1 MAKKDTSKKKGTT
14 NTDKEKE
21 VIKNAP
27 NPPIVNFDKKT
38 PIHRVIDNYKG
49 LFKRYRDYFVANN
62 WVYDDNPVKAYDI
75 EQGFVNMSLEIA
87 KRFTKQFKAFLKYQY
102 VKEFLDL
109 MLEPTNLYMDRCMSY
124 AQNNLFMVIEDDA
137 KRMKEV
143 EFQTK
148 ITSDHSKISEKYYAL
163 EIDEDDTNNI
173 EVPIRAD
180 EKIPFLMS
188 TTMEE
193 VFPHLKNVRSTLNE
207 VDALDITNHTV
218 YDVMNSTEMFRNI
231 KNPPPYDLNKHY
243 YEQNKDTLDFYEEEL
258 YKIKNGVTIAGVFI
272 HPLLYWHINFFK
284 TDMPMN
290 MFKNAPFYD
299 PAESIYIGNPLLRD
313 NELFFVDSYQ
323 RAQEQNLSLFI
334 FGTRRF
340 GKALWVGEK
349 VYKAEGG
356 TKNIGD
362 VKVGDRIIGGDGKPT
377 KVLGVY
383 PQGKLPLYRVKLSDG
398 RSVLCCDEHLWSVF
412 DYQAQ
417 EWKTLP
423 LKEIR
428 KRYKFKRV
436 MKSDGS
442 ERTVLN
448 YYIPV
453 SGSIKFDNCI
463 EPFVDPYLFGLW
475 LGDGDSKGTAI
486 TSVDEGIINYI
497 YDYAAKFNYKV
508 RVSEDIVYCLSRN
521 GDNDLLRALRE
532 KDVIL
537 NKHIPEECFMWSE
550 SDRLSLL
557 QGLMDTDGTIG
568 KTGGGITFCSA
579 NSRLLKDVYRLC
591 LELGIH
597 CYVNDDQVGK
607 YLKKDNTYNTFGEV
621 IMFTDKPVFR
631 LDRKLARFDKKPHLS
646 RVNRYCRV
654 SIEEIQEYAVDEAI
668 CIRVDNED
676 SLFLTTDCIVTH
688 NTVIESS
695 LLTWRSMVVRNGEG
709 YVVGGSDRDLKKLTK
724 TMAIAFTNVHPAF
737 RLTNNKQD
745 WDTHIQLGLKLKNG
759 KAIPYNDLFI
769 SNVNSGAKQDAVKT
783 AGGSPSVFAVDE
795 IGKFS
800 CKLMYQQ
807 ALPSFDTPEGRRCPV
822 VLTGTGG
829 EEELSRDAQDM
840 LLNPEAYAILPMDW
854 EVLENYV
861 PESRLITWKRRKFG
875 IFIPGQM
882 SFKTGLRKKVV
893 SFEEFMKTN
902 SESLRKIDLHITDW
916 ENAKAVMEEDRA
928 KKKNDPS
935 ALAQEKMGYPFDP
948 MECFVNRIENPF
960 CAKEGQEH
968 LENLRETG
976 QVGKKVEMT
985 RYEGTKRLQLY
996 FSDKELAVFPFKGG
1010 NADAPVV
1017 IFEDPPENPK
1027 FDFTYCAGLDAY
1039 KHDKA
1044 STDSVGVLYIYKRA
1058 VGIKDPFANKIVA
1071 VYAARPD
1078 RIETFNQTCEMLLEG
1093 YGAQCLMENA
1103 DISFQIYLRSR
1114 GKDTILLANGEELVQ
1129 GRINPK
1135 ATQNNKIGLNAS
1147 TVNQRY
1153 IFGLVQNYTNE
1164 WITVGHNEEGE
1175 ELTKRG
1181 IVRIP
1186 DPGLLQELTE
1196 YYPGMNADRLVAF
1209 GHALA
1214 LADYWD
1220 SMGWYPK
1227 KKVIEDDEM
1236 IKRYKAEQ
1244 LQFNS
1249 VYSSSPLNTYGYGIS
1264 PYSTNFLQ

>member
-1 MAKKDTSKKKGTT
+1 MAKKETLKKKGTT
-14 NTDKEKE
+14 KTKEDEK
-21 VIKNAP
+21 VVKNAP
-27 NPPIVNFDKKT
+27 NPPVVNFDKKT

-87 KRFTKQFKAFLKYQY
+87 KRFTKQFKAYLKYQY

-109 MLEPTNLYMDRCMSY
+109 MLEPTNLYMDRCMLY
-124 AQNNLFMVIEDDA
+124 AQNNLFMVIKDDV

-148 ITSDHSKISEKYYAL
+148 ITSDHSKISEKYYSL
-163 EIDEDDTNNI
+163 EIDEDDVNNI
-173 EVPIRAD
+173 GVPIRAD

-193 VFPHLKNVRSTLNE
+193 VFPHLKDVRSSLSE
-207 VDALDITNHTV
+207 VDTLDIANHTV
-218 YDVMNSTEMFRNI
+218 YDVMNSTEMFKNI

-340 GKALWVGEK
+340 GK
-349 VYKAEGG
+349 
-356 TKNIGD
+356 
-362 VKVGDRIIGGDGKPT
+362 
-377 KVLGVY
+377 
-383 PQGKLPLYRVKLSDG
+383 
-398 RSVLCCDEHLWSVF
+398 
-412 DYQAQ
+412 
-417 EWKTLP
+417 
-423 LKEIR
+423 
-428 KRYKFKRV
+428 
-436 MKSDGS
+436 
-442 ERTVLN
+442 
-448 YYIPV
+448 
-453 SGSIKFDNCI
+453 
-463 EPFVDPYLFGLW
+463 
-475 LGDGDSKGTAI
+475 
-486 TSVDEGIINYI
+486 
-497 YDYAAKFNYKV
+497 
-508 RVSEDIVYCLSRN
+508 
-521 GDNDLLRALRE
+521 
-532 KDVIL
+532 
-537 NKHIPEECFMWSE
+537 
-550 SDRLSLL
+550 
-557 QGLMDTDGTIG
+557 
-568 KTGGGITFCSA
+568 
-579 NSRLLKDVYRLC
+579 
-591 LELGIH
+591 
-597 CYVNDDQVGK
+597 
-607 YLKKDNTYNTFGEV
+607 
-621 IMFTDKPVFR
+621 
-631 LDRKLARFDKKPHLS
+631 
-646 RVNRYCRV
+646 
-654 SIEEIQEYAVDEAI
+654 
-668 CIRVDNED
+668 
-676 SLFLTTDCIVTH
+676 
-688 NTVIESS
+688 TVIESS
-695 LLTWRSMVVRNGEG
+695 LLTWRTMVVRNGEG

-840 LLNPEAYAILPMDW
+840 LLNPDAYAILPMDW

-882 SFKTGLRKKVV
+882 SFKVGLRKKVI
-893 SFEEFMKTN
+893 SFEEFMKVN

-916 ENAKAVMEEDRA
+916 ENAKAVMDNDRA
-928 KKKNDPS
+928 KKKDDLS
-935 ALAQEKMGYPFDP
+935 ALAQEKMGYPYDP

-960 CAKEGQEH
+960 CAKEGQDHVED
-968 LENLRETG
+968 LKESG
-976 QVGKKVEMT
+976 QTGKKVEIT
-985 RYEGTKRLQLY
+985 RWEGTNRLKLY
-996 FSDKELAVFPFKGG
+996 FSDKELAPFPFKGG
-1010 NADAPVV
+1010 NIDSPIV
-1017 IFEDPPENPK
+1017 IFEDPPEEPK

-1039 KHDKA
+1039 KHDKS

-1058 VGIKDPFANKIVA
+1058 VNIKDPFADRIVA

-1078 RIETFNQTCEMLLEG
+1078 RIDTFNQNCEMLLEG

-1103 DISFQIYLRSR
+1103 DISFQIYLRSK
-1114 GKDTILLANGEELVQ
+1114 GKDRLLLANGEELVQ
-1129 GRINPK
+1129 QQINPK
-1135 ATQNNKIGLNAS
+1135 SVQNNKIGLNAS
-1147 TVNQRY
+1147 VVNQRY
-1153 IFGLVQNYTNE
+1153 IFSLVQNYANE
-1164 WITVGHNEEGE
+1164 WITVGHNDGGE
-1175 ELTKRG
+1175 EIQRRG
-1181 IVRIP
+1181 ITRIP
-1186 DPGLLQELTE
+1186 DLGLLAEMIE

-1214 LADYWD
+1214 LARYWD
-1220 SMGWYPK
+1220 SLNLLPK
-1227 KKVIEDDEM
+1227 RVQKEDDFM
-1236 IKRYKAEQ
+1236 KQQYQREQ
-1244 LQFNS
+1244 SNFQ
-1249 VYSSSPLNTYGYGIS
+1249 S
-1264 PYSTNFLQ
+1264 PYSYLPGSDYSFDFSPYSNIY

>member
-1 MAKKDTSKKKGTT
+1 MAKKEALKKKGTT
-14 NTDKEKE
+14 NTNKDKE
-21 VIKNAP
+21 VVKNAP

-102 VKEFLDL
+102 VKEFLYL

-207 VDALDITNHTV
+207 VDALDIANHTV

-334 FGTRRF
+334 FGTRRY
-340 GKALWVGEK
+340 GK
-349 VYKAEGG
+349 
-356 TKNIGD
+356 
-362 VKVGDRIIGGDGKPT
+362 
-377 KVLGVY
+377 
-383 PQGKLPLYRVKLSDG
+383 
-398 RSVLCCDEHLWSVF
+398 
-412 DYQAQ
+412 
-417 EWKTLP
+417 
-423 LKEIR
+423 
-428 KRYKFKRV
+428 
-436 MKSDGS
+436 
-442 ERTVLN
+442 
-448 YYIPV
+448 
-453 SGSIKFDNCI
+453 
-463 EPFVDPYLFGLW
+463 
-475 LGDGDSKGTAI
+475 
-486 TSVDEGIINYI
+486 
-497 YDYAAKFNYKV
+497 
-508 RVSEDIVYCLSRN
+508 
-521 GDNDLLRALRE
+521 
-532 KDVIL
+532 
-537 NKHIPEECFMWSE
+537 
-550 SDRLSLL
+550 
-557 QGLMDTDGTIG
+557 
-568 KTGGGITFCSA
+568 
-579 NSRLLKDVYRLC
+579 
-591 LELGIH
+591 
-597 CYVNDDQVGK
+597 
-607 YLKKDNTYNTFGEV
+607 
-621 IMFTDKPVFR
+621 
-631 LDRKLARFDKKPHLS
+631 
-646 RVNRYCRV
+646 
-654 SIEEIQEYAVDEAI
+654 
-668 CIRVDNED
+668 
-676 SLFLTTDCIVTH
+676 
-688 NTVIESS
+688 TVIESS

-893 SFEEFMKTN
+893 SFEEFMKAN

-916 ENAKAVMEEDRA
+916 ENAKAVMEEDRS

-976 QVGKKVEMT
+976 QVGKKVEIT

-1227 KKVIEDDEM
+1227 KKVMEDDEM

>member
-1 MAKKDTSKKKGTT
+1 MAKKEALKKKGTT
-14 NTDKEKE
+14 NTNKDKE
-21 VIKNAP
+21 VVKNAP

-207 VDALDITNHTV
+207 VDALDIANHTV

-356 TKNIGD
+356 IKNIGD

-383 PQGKLPLYRVKLSDG
+383 PQGRKGLFRFTLKDG
-398 RSVLCCDEHLWSVF
+398 RSVLCCREHLWTVGKRPIDNLSVLF
-412 DYQAQ
+412 V
-417 EWKTLP
+417 ETLSTGDI
-423 LKEIR
+423 LKEFDKYI
-428 KRYKFKRV
+428 YELPV
-436 MKSDGS
+436 TPDG
-442 ERTVLN
+442 
-448 YYIPV
+448 
-453 SGSIKFDNCI
+453 F
-463 EPFVDPYLFGLW
+463 
-475 LGDGDSKGTAI
+475 GDGRKNNVIES
-486 TSVDEGIINYI
+486 
-497 YDYAAKFNYKV
+497 
-508 RVSEDIVYCLSRN
+508 IVY
-521 GDNDLLRALRE
+521 E
-532 KDVIL
+532 KI
-537 NKHIPEECFMWSE
+537 
-550 SDRLSLL
+550 
-557 QGLMDTDGTIG
+557 
-568 KTGGGITFCSA
+568 
-579 NSRLLKDVYRLC
+579 
-591 LELGIH
+591 
-597 CYVNDDQVGK
+597 
-607 YLKKDNTYNTFGEV
+607 
-621 IMFTDKPVFR
+621 
-631 LDRKLARFDKKPHLS
+631 
-646 RVNRYCRV
+646 
-654 SIEEIQEYAVDEAI
+654 DEAV
-668 CIRVDNED
+668 CIRVDNKD
-676 SLFLTTDCIVTH
+676 SLFLTTYGIVTH

-882 SFKTGLRKKVV
+882 SFKTGLRKKVI

-976 QVGKKVEMT
+976 QVGKKVEIT

-1103 DISFQIYLRSR
+1103 DIAFQIYLRSR
-1114 GKDTILLANGEELVQ
+1114 GKDTILLANGQELVR
-1129 GRINPK
+1129 GKINPK
-1135 ATQNNKIGLNAS
+1135 AIQNNEIGLNTSA
-1147 TVNQRY
+1147 VNQRY

-1164 WITVGHNEEGE
+1164 WITIGHNEEGE
-1175 ELTKRG
+1175 ELTRRG

-1227 KKVIEDDEM
+1227 KKVMEDDEM
-1236 IKRYKAEQ
+1236 VKRYKAEQ

>member
-1 MAKKDTSKKKGTT
+1 MAKKETLKKKGTINT
-14 NTDKEKE
+14 NKDKEV
-21 VIKNAP
+21 VISAP
-27 NPPIVNFDKKT
+27 NPPIVNFNKKT

-87 KRFTKQFKAFLKYQY
+87 KRFTKQFKAFLKHQY
-102 VKEFLDL
+102 AKEFLDL
-109 MLEPTNLYMDRCMSY
+109 MLEPANLYMDRCMLY

-137 KRMKEV
+137 KRMREV

-148 ITSDHSKISEKYYAL
+148 ITSDHSKISEKYYSL
-163 EIDEDDTNNI
+163 EIDEDDASNI
-173 EVPIRAD
+173 GVPIRAD

-207 VDALDITNHTV
+207 VEALDITNHTV

-334 FGTRRF
+334 FGTRRY
-340 GKALWVGEK
+340 GK
-349 VYKAEGG
+349 
-356 TKNIGD
+356 
-362 VKVGDRIIGGDGKPT
+362 
-377 KVLGVY
+377 
-383 PQGKLPLYRVKLSDG
+383 
-398 RSVLCCDEHLWSVF
+398 
-412 DYQAQ
+412 
-417 EWKTLP
+417 
-423 LKEIR
+423 
-428 KRYKFKRV
+428 
-436 MKSDGS
+436 
-442 ERTVLN
+442 
-448 YYIPV
+448 
-453 SGSIKFDNCI
+453 
-463 EPFVDPYLFGLW
+463 
-475 LGDGDSKGTAI
+475 
-486 TSVDEGIINYI
+486 
-497 YDYAAKFNYKV
+497 
-508 RVSEDIVYCLSRN
+508 
-521 GDNDLLRALRE
+521 
-532 KDVIL
+532 
-537 NKHIPEECFMWSE
+537 
-550 SDRLSLL
+550 
-557 QGLMDTDGTIG
+557 
-568 KTGGGITFCSA
+568 
-579 NSRLLKDVYRLC
+579 
-591 LELGIH
+591 
-597 CYVNDDQVGK
+597 
-607 YLKKDNTYNTFGEV
+607 
-621 IMFTDKPVFR
+621 
-631 LDRKLARFDKKPHLS
+631 
-646 RVNRYCRV
+646 
-654 SIEEIQEYAVDEAI
+654 
-668 CIRVDNED
+668 
-676 SLFLTTDCIVTH
+676 
-688 NTVIESS
+688 TVIESS

-893 SFEEFMKTN
+893 SFEEFMKAN

-968 LENLRETG
+968 LENLRESG
-976 QVGKKVEMT
+976 QVGKKVEIT

-1103 DISFQIYLRSR
+1103 DIAFQIYLRSR
-1114 GKDTILLANGEELVQ
+1114 GKDTILLANGKELVQ
-1129 GRINPK
+1129 YKINPK
-1135 ATQNNKIGLNAS
+1135 AIQNNEIGLNTTA
-1147 TVNQRY
+1147 VNQRY

-1164 WITVGHNEEGE
+1164 WITIGHNEEGE
-1175 ELTKRG
+1175 ELTRRG

-1227 KKVIEDDEM
+1227 KKVMEDDEM

>member
-1 MAKKDTSKKKGTT
+1 MAKKEALKKKGTT
-14 NTDKEKE
+14 NTNKDKE
-21 VIKNAP
+21 VVKNAP

-334 FGTRRF
+334 FGTRRY
-340 GKALWVGEK
+340 GK
-349 VYKAEGG
+349 
-356 TKNIGD
+356 
-362 VKVGDRIIGGDGKPT
+362 
-377 KVLGVY
+377 
-383 PQGKLPLYRVKLSDG
+383 
-398 RSVLCCDEHLWSVF
+398 
-412 DYQAQ
+412 
-417 EWKTLP
+417 
-423 LKEIR
+423 
-428 KRYKFKRV
+428 
-436 MKSDGS
+436 
-442 ERTVLN
+442 
-448 YYIPV
+448 
-453 SGSIKFDNCI
+453 
-463 EPFVDPYLFGLW
+463 
-475 LGDGDSKGTAI
+475 
-486 TSVDEGIINYI
+486 
-497 YDYAAKFNYKV
+497 
-508 RVSEDIVYCLSRN
+508 
-521 GDNDLLRALRE
+521 
-532 KDVIL
+532 
-537 NKHIPEECFMWSE
+537 
-550 SDRLSLL
+550 
-557 QGLMDTDGTIG
+557 
-568 KTGGGITFCSA
+568 
-579 NSRLLKDVYRLC
+579 
-591 LELGIH
+591 
-597 CYVNDDQVGK
+597 
-607 YLKKDNTYNTFGEV
+607 
-621 IMFTDKPVFR
+621 
-631 LDRKLARFDKKPHLS
+631 
-646 RVNRYCRV
+646 
-654 SIEEIQEYAVDEAI
+654 
-668 CIRVDNED
+668 
-676 SLFLTTDCIVTH
+676 
-688 NTVIESS
+688 TVIESS

-976 QVGKKVEMT
+976 QVGKKVEIT

-1103 DISFQIYLRSR
+1103 DIAFQIYLRSR
-1114 GKDTILLANGEELVQ
+1114 GKDTILLANGQELVR
-1129 GRINPK
+1129 GKINPK
-1135 ATQNNKIGLNAS
+1135 AIQNNEIGLNTSA
-1147 TVNQRY
+1147 VNQRY

-1164 WITVGHNEEGE
+1164 WITIGHNEEGE
-1175 ELTKRG
+1175 ELTRRG

-1227 KKVIEDDEM
+1227 KKVMEDDEM
-1236 IKRYKAEQ
+1236 VKRYKAEQ